1 MVSIKAQTG
10 PANVDGSKAM
20 FTVQYFDEDKF
31 YTDAEFRM
39 KSML

>member
-1 MVSIKAQTG
+1 MVFIKAQTG
-10 PANVDGSKAM
+10 PANLGDPKAM
-20 FTVQYFDEDKF
+20 FTVQYFDEDEF